1 MKSLTLFKHYCLYT
15 LGVKESSTS
24 AYVSD
29 VKRFLHYM
37 DANNVAELSLKWV
50 EAYFLNGCE
59 GLSKF
64 TLSRYQSAIKAY
76 IQFTSYN
83 TQQYDFSDQLNFQ
96 FRAKRLPKSL
106 SLHEFELLLA
116 SAQMAEAHEDEYLI
130 VVLLFTTG
138 LRVSECVSLVLS
150 ALQWDEKVMRIVGKG
165 EKERIVILHDTCI
178 ALLQDYITLKRH
190 LRLKT
195 KSNYV
200 LIQPDGHRYT
210 RQKIHQL
217 IHTCGLRCGLK
228 AMHPHRLRH
237 GFASTLIQQGADL
250 RTVQTLLGHSDIKTT
265 QIYTH
270 VADKSLLEKYHAF
283 HPGTQLEKEKI

>member
-29 VKRFLHYM
+29 IKRFLHFLE
-37 DANNVAELSLKWV
+37 ANSCTELSLSVV
-50 EAYFLNGCE
+50 EAYFLHGCV

-76 IQFTSYN
+76 VQFTASH
-83 TQQYDFSDQLNFQ
+83 TQQCDFSDQLHFQ
-96 FRAKRLPKSL
+96 FHAKRLPRTL
-106 SLHEFELLLA
+106 SLHEFDMLLT
-116 SAQMAEAHEDEYLI
+116 SAQTQQAHEDEYFI
-130 VVLLFTTG
+130 IVLLFTTG
-138 LRVSECVSLVLS
+138 LRVSECVNIVLS
-150 ALQWDEKVMRIVGKG
+150 AISFDEKVMRIVGKG
-165 EKERIVILHDTCI
+165 DKERIVVLHDTCI
-178 ALLQDYITLKRH
+178 TLLQEYITTKRQ

-200 LIQPDGHRYT
+200 LIQPNGERYT
-210 RQKIHQL
+210 RQKLHEL
-217 IHTCGLRCGLK
+217 IHACGLRCGLK
-228 AMHPHRLRH
+228 TMHPHRLRH

-270 VADKSLLEKYHAF
+270 LADTSITEKYHAF
-283 HPGTQLEKEKI
+283 HPGAHIDKEKI